1 MDIIKY
7 LLLRAAPE
15 AVRRSLTRKYHRE
28 YMRARPDLRANN
40 LARKRARY
48 ATDPEHREKRKADSR
63 ARSKAL
69 TAEQRK
75 AIAQRRKERL
85 AALPEA
91 EYERRRKAAAERCR
105 QHRKRKKE
113 QQCTK
118 QSRGA

>member
-7 LLLRAAPE
+7 LLLREAPE

-28 YMRARPDLRANN
+28 YMRSRPDLRANN
-40 LARKRARY
+40 LARKNARY
-48 ATDPEHREKRKADSR
+48 ATDLEYRERRKAASR

-85 AALPEA
+85 AALPAA
-91 EYERRRKAAAERCR
+91 EYERRRQAAAERCMEY
-105 QHRKRKKE
+105 RKRKKG